1 MPFVM
6 NKRFDISGEEV
17 SRVGKHFV
25 ISKFA
30 RHEDFGGGPGWKCLL
45 IAFFLHYFGRL
56 SAWVLIFFEKQIE
69 MFLNAKCFR
78 NLFKN

>member
-45 IAFFLHYFGRL
+45 IALFIHYFGWWV
-56 SAWVLIFFEKQIE
+56 AWLLIHFEKQVRMLYAAVKRKKI
-69 MFLNAKCFR
+69 R
-78 NLFKN
+78 

>member
-45 IAFFLHYFGRL
+45 IALFIHYFGWWV
-56 SAWVLIFFEKQIE
+56 AWLLIHFEKQVRMLYAAVKKKKI
-69 MFLNAKCFR
+69 R
-78 NLFKN
+78 

>member
-1 MPFVM
+1 M

-45 IAFFLHYFGRL
+45 IALFIHYFGWWV
-56 SAWVLIFFEKQIE
+56 AWLLIHFEKQVRMLYAAVKKKKI
-69 MFLNAKCFR
+69 R
-78 NLFKN
+78 